1 MRQIRTHQYKQVDNT
16 VAMRG
21 MNSNNNND
29 YDNNL
34 FTQMQSI
41 HFIQVMSI
49 VGIMQSESH
58 E

>member
-1 MRQIRTHQYKQVDNT
+1 MDNT